1 MSTYILSKRTYLT
14 IRETTART
22 TSASSLEMRTT
33 HDRIQLKKQEE
44 RHELYDLGI
53 KFGEQSKEDIK
64 QA

>member
-1 MSTYILSKRTYLT
+1 
-14 IRETTART
+14 
-22 TSASSLEMRTT
+22 LEMRTT
-33 HDRIQLKKQEE
+33 HDRIQLIKQEE